1 MITKRSIICLLYF
14 KQDKTTVKINAVA
27 MKMDSGNTYDL
38 FEHCNRRTNKEA
50 TVVLEWVISSE
61 NRNHY
66 LNCTTSK
73 ARQNGIIRTGN
84 KSQGKATVELGST

>member
-1 MITKRSIICLLYF
+1 
-14 KQDKTTVKINAVA
+14 

-73 ARQNGIIRTGN
+73 ARQNGIESNGSNWDRH
-84 KSQGKATVELGST
+84 KYGKRPEKVSNYGDQA